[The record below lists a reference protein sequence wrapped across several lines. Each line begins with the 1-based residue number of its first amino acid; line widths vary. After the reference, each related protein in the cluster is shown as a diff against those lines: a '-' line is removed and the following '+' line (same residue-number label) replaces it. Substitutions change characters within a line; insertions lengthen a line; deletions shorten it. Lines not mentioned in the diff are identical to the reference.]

1 MANVEEDK
9 AQLMHDYNLP
19 VRSLQEKCSEE
30 DIVEIGTFISWES
43 VGRHLPNI
51 TRRHI
56 RDIGRDGR
64 DQNSRRR
71 LLLDLWEEKNG
82 DGATYD
88 VMITAMLKAGEKAE
102 ATRVCALFPGG

>member
-1 MANVEEDK
+1 MAKVK
-9 AQLMHDYNLP
+9 AQLMHDYNLT
-19 VRSLQEKCSEE
+19 VRSLQKKCSED
-30 DIVEIGTFISWES
+30 DIIEIGTFISWDS

-51 TRRHI
+51 NRRNI
-56 RDIGRDGR
+56 RDVERDGR
-64 DQNSRRR
+64 DQDHRRR

-88 VMITAMLKAGEKAE
+88 VMITAMLKAGKKAE